1 MYSNEILFTDKFLA
15 KLAIMGVTSIPFK
28 TSGYRAGIR
37 AMKAYY
43 EAHMDELDEGME
55 DIGLLF
61 IGNGE
66 KDFANAIMAVNGDD
80 ISLKNPNLEKATI
93 QMKITKAQMLEEDE
107 ELTISDVFMTEI
119 TQAFCN
125 AALVEA

>member
-15 KLAIMGVTSIPFK
+15 KLSIMGVASIPFK
-28 TSGYRAGIR
+28 TSEYRAGIR

-66 KDFANAIMAVNGDD
+66 KDFADAIMAVNGDD

-93 QMKITKAQMLEEDE
+93 QLTITKAKMFVEDD
-107 ELTISDVFMTEI
+107 ELAISDIFMTEI

-125 AALVEA
+125 AALAGA

>member
-1 MYSNEILFTDKFLA
+1 MYSNEILFADKFLA
-15 KLAIMGVTSIPFK
+15 KLTIMGIFSIPFK
-28 TSGYRAGIR
+28 TSEYRAGIR
-37 AMKAYY
+37 AMKTYY

-80 ISLKNPNLEKATI
+80 ISLKNPNLERATI
-93 QMKITKAQMLEEDE
+93 QMTTTRAQMSVEDE
-107 ELTISDVFMTEI
+107 ELAIPDVFMTEI
-119 TQAFCN
+119 TQAFCD
-125 AALVEA
+125 AAHVEA